1 MGTRRK
7 KLNENGVGLYV
18 HLPFCKSKCRYCDF
32 NSYAWT
38 GQSLQSYVDAL
49 LIEAEQ
55 RIKGLKPQTVFFGGG
70 TPTFLPADLLS
81 QLLEELNRICGFR
94 ASSLETTMEA
104 NPESVNEER
113 ILAILAGGVN
123 RLSIG
128 IQSLQ
133 ADVLEAYDRVH
144 SPDQARQALAL
155 AQQHFQNFSADLIF
169 AFPGQDPERW
179 RLDLAEVLNFA
190 PNHISCYELSYEPGT
205 ALTRLRD
212 VGRWNAED
220 PDLCEYLFKQTG
232 EQCSAAGYQR
242 YEISNFCQ
250 PDHQC
255 LHNLAAWQ
263 SFDFIGIGA
272 GAASSMAGTRRHNIE
287 RPDAYQAVIENGGD
301 PLSREERPNAE
312 TVLFEHMLMGMRLT
326 QQGVSRQ
333 RAKRQTGLDPWQ
345 EYRDQLV
352 DLGQQ
357 GLIHAD
363 GDLDQICV
371 TPRGA
376 LLLDHILMQFLP
388 SASV

>member
-1 MGTRRK
+1 MVTRRK
-7 KLNENGVGLYV
+7 RLNESGVGLYV

-38 GQSLQSYVDAL
+38 GQSLQTYVNAL
-49 LIEAEQ
+49 LVEAEQ
-55 RIKGLKPQTVFFGGG
+55 RTQDLKPQTVFFGGG

-81 QLLEELNRICGFR
+81 QLLDELNRICGFCT
-94 ASSLETTMEA
+94 SSLETTMEA
-104 NPESVNEER
+104 NPESVTEER
-113 ILAILAGGVN
+113 VLAIQAGGVN

-133 ADVLEAYDRVH
+133 ADVLQAYDRVH
-144 SPDQARQALAL
+144 SPNQAREALAL
-155 AQQHFQNFSADLIF
+155 AQQHFPNFSADLIF

-179 RLDLAEVLNFA
+179 RLDLAEVLNYA
-190 PNHISCYELSYEPGT
+190 PKHISCYELSYEPGT

-220 PDLCEYLFKQTG
+220 PDLCEHLFIKTG
-232 EQCSAAGYQR
+232 EQCSAAGFQR

-263 SFDFIGIGA
+263 SLDFIGIGA

-287 RPDAYQAVIENGGD
+287 RPDAYQAAIEAGD
-301 PLSREERPNAE
+301 DPISREERPNAE

-333 RAKRQTGLDPWQ
+333 RALRQTRLDPWD
-345 EYRDQLV
+345 EYRSQLSELV
-352 DLGQQ
+352 QQ
-357 GLIHAD
+357 GLIQASED
-363 GDLDQICV
+363 QDQICA
-371 TPRGA
+371 TPRGT